1 MSQKGYFFNALPDT
15 EFQTGYD
22 RNYSADDFS
31 NWLQAVI
38 TTGVIK
44 TNNTPNTDESNS
56 LKVVATTGLNIQV
69 QTGLA
74 CINGK
79 PYINDSILPF
89 TLDIAPVGEDNRYDL
104 LILQL
109 DNRQVKE
116 GRKTEVIKRS
126 IDHIPTIADLQR
138 TSEYYE
144 LLLGYVTVQPNATT
158 ILQTDITDTRG
169 DTILCPWTSAVKG
182 YADYYDAIVQR
193 FEDIEIVAVSTNRVT
208 TDLISANY
216 NSKYSLV
223 DVYINGLKESEG
235 NYTIDATNTYLT
247 INFDT
252 TINAGAEI
260 LVVINNFLDGEG
272 LSNVLQDYTQ
282 WVAEVT
288 RLRTLNDYNYYCN
301 GTTDNVEIS
310 NLIKD
315 FIDANRNEPQRTF
328 TLHIIGTFGAT
339 AAANGNGSQANP
351 YKWFNLATGLT
362 TKHRFLLDF
371 SNCTEIDL
379 PIPNATYN
387 YIFSGDYIFIKNAI
401 INAKNTNPNTS
412 IVGFNPLV
420 INFSKGNRAEN
431 CIFNLEGF
439 VHTYIAQ
446 HGYFKNCKG
455 TLKTDASNNC
465 YCFFTNSNANT
476 IRIEGGDY
484 TITQGNETA
493 LVKVNTGSSEPVA
506 LIIGTSYRKAD
517 NTPTASNSYSCI
529 GAGVAIG
536 LITAETNSGF
546 TMIGTLNIDNNENSW

>member
-144 LLLGYVTVQPNATT
+144 LLLGYVTVQPNATA
-158 ILQTDITDTRG
+158 ILQADITDTRG

-288 RLRTLNDYNYYCN
+288 RLRTLKLYYFNY
-301 GTTDNVEIS
+301 
-310 NLIKD
+310 L
-315 FIDANRNEPQRTF
+315 F
-328 TLHIIGTFGAT
+328 
-339 AAANGNGSQANP
+339 
-351 YKWFNLATGLT
+351 
-362 TKHRFLLDF
+362 
-371 SNCTEIDL
+371 
-379 PIPNATYN
+379 
-387 YIFSGDYIFIKNAI
+387 
-401 INAKNTNPNTS
+401 
-412 IVGFNPLV
+412 
-420 INFSKGNRAEN
+420 
-431 CIFNLEGF
+431 
-439 VHTYIAQ
+439 
-446 HGYFKNCKG
+446 
-455 TLKTDASNNC
+455 
-465 YCFFTNSNANT
+465 
-476 IRIEGGDY
+476 
-484 TITQGNETA
+484 
-493 LVKVNTGSSEPVA
+493 
-506 LIIGTSYRKAD
+506 
-517 NTPTASNSYSCI
+517 
-529 GAGVAIG
+529 
-536 LITAETNSGF
+536 
-546 TMIGTLNIDNNENSW
+546 